1 MSLILKLSVLAATS
15 LFLFSCT
22 TTAPQKKP
30 PEKASPNLQKEYAQA
45 QIDSAAG
52 GKQKAIVRLK
62 KIVQSHP
69 ATDVASDS
77 NMMMGKIYYESRDYT
92 NAYASFIAIVNSD
105 TFSPS
110 EGEALLWASRSLHK
124 LGRIDEALSLT
135 QKSAKIPGLSN
146 ELKLEFYRLRFQM
159 LSDLG
164 DRLDAL
170 KTLVYLSANDTDP
183 AQRESARLRANE
195 LVESKLTEEELS
207 SVARSTEYGWVRGSA
222 YFRLA
227 NIYFEQKDF
236 SRARDSYSEVITFAP
251 NTEMAIRAKERM
263 DQIEARRR
271 VDSETIGAILPLTG
285 KYSAMGYK
293 TLRGLQLGLG
303 VYGPDK
309 SSLRLAIIDEEGN
322 PDAARRG
329 VERLVAEDHVLAIVG
344 SLLSKTAVAVA
355 SKSDEM
361 GVPSIALSQKA
372 GLTDVGPM
380 VFRNSMTSEM
390 QVRQLVRSAMED
402 LGLRRFAILYPNDP
416 YGIEYA
422 NLFWDEVLARGG
434 TITGAQSYAPNDTDF
449 ASPIQRLVGTYYYE
463 DRADEY
469 RTLLK
474 EWQKK
479 QKSVNTRNGPPE
491 DLLPPVID
499 FQAIFIPDSIKAL
512 GQISP
517 MLAVHDITDVRLL
530 GTNLWNTE
538 GFSKRA
544 DRFADGSLFV
554 DSFIASDDSF
564 KKTKFFR
571 DFKTAFNEEP
581 GLFEAIG
588 YDAGLMIRQALASG
602 ERSRVGLA
610 QWLSKMQNFPG
621 SMGGLTI
628 SNAREVIRPVSTLTH
643 LEGQVVKL
651 DPAVLPASNKPM
663 PKTKPTV
670 VPKKPRL
677 SQ

>member
-1 MSLILKLSVLAATS
+1 MNLILKLFVLTATS

-22 TTAPQKKP
+22 STPQKKP

-62 KIVQSHP
+62 KIVQTHP
-69 ATDVASDS
+69 KTDVASDS

-110 EGEALLWASRSLHK
+110 EGEALLWASRSLHR
-124 LGRIDEALSLT
+124 LGRVDEALSLT
-135 QKSAKIPGLSN
+135 QKSTKIPGLSN
-146 ELKLEFYRLRFQM
+146 ELKLEFYRLRYQM

-183 AQRESARLRANE
+183 AQRENARARANE
-195 LVESKLTEEELS
+195 LVESKLSEEELS
-207 SVARSTEYGWVRGSA
+207 TVSRSADYGWVRGAA

-236 SRARDSYSEVITFAP
+236 SRARDAFAEVISFAP
-251 NTEMAIRAKERM
+251 NTEMAVRAKERI

-271 VDSETIGAILPLTG
+271 VDSGTIGAILPLTG
-285 KYSAMGYK
+285 KYAPMGYK

-303 VYGPDK
+303 IYGPDK

-344 SLLSKTAVAVA
+344 SLLSKTAIAVA

-416 YGIEYA
+416 YGIEYS

-469 RTLLK
+469 RNLLK

-554 DSFIASDDSF
+554 DSFIASDENF

-621 SMGGLTI
+621 AMGGLTI
-628 SNAREVIRPVSTLTH
+628 SNAREVVRPVSTLTL

-651 DPAVLPASNKPM
+651 DPALLPASNKPM
-663 PKTKPTV
+663 PKTKPATT
-670 VPKKPRL
+670 PKKPRL